1 MTTIEKISAEDLD
14 ILVASCIPASPD
26 LPVTASNL
34 AIDLGVTEGRVRR
47 SVARIKDMYPHLPLT
62 SSATGYRWSND
73 KDDLRAHATKEVRYV
88 TTRTRRSLLDGLLEP
103 FLENH
108 SSDQI
113 DKARQRIEFILD
125 DLRAVSESV
134 TTEWITE

>member
-1 MTTIEKISAEDLD
+1 MTASLKISAEELD
-14 ILVASCIPASPD
+14 VLVATSIPASPEV
-26 LPVTASNL
+26 PRTASRI
-34 AIDLGVTEGRVRR
+34 ARDLGVTEGRVRN
-47 SVARIKDMYPHLPLT
+47 SIARIKDQYPHLPLT
-62 SSATGYRWSND
+62 SSAGGYRWSDD

-103 FLENH
+103 FLESH

-125 DLRAVSESV
+125 DLRTVSESV
-134 TTEWITE
+134 TSEWITE